1 MKKSEKKVKKGV
13 DFSGDCDIL
22 ISVMGNM
29 TFDDL
34 SCEEVFEL
42 NAMCDEWLNEAIE
55 AQEADMA
62 EVDRCEALTTQH
74 LN

>member
-1 MKKSEKKVKKGV
+1 M
-13 DFSGDCDIL
+13 I
-22 ISVMGNM
+22 N
-29 TFDDL
+29 TFDEL

-42 NAMCDEWLNEAIE
+42 NAVCEEWNNEAIE

>member
-1 MKKSEKKVKKGV
+1 M
-13 DFSGDCDIL
+13 
-22 ISVMGNM
+22 NT
-29 TFDDL
+29 TFDNQ
-34 SCEEVFEL
+34 SCEEIFEL
-42 NAMCDEWLNEAIE
+42 NAMCDEWQNDAIE

>member
-1 MKKSEKKVKKGV
+1 M
-13 DFSGDCDIL
+13 
-22 ISVMGNM
+22 N
-29 TFDDL
+29 TFDKI
-34 SCEEVFEL
+34 SCEEEFEL
-42 NAMCDEWLNEAIE
+42 NAMCDEWQNDAIE

>member
-1 MKKSEKKVKKGV
+1 MNTT
-13 DFSGDCDIL
+13 CD
-22 ISVMGNM
+22 N
-29 TFDDL
+29 L
-34 SCEEVFEL
+34 SCEEIFEL
-42 NAMCDEWLNEAIE
+42 NAMCDQWQNDAIE